1 MPFHSLMSFGD
12 YFHLTINKA
21 EAEIIRQIY
30 KWYLEEGYGAAKIAN
45 MLNEKGLKSKKRV
58 TEYFVKEF
66 QRIYKA
72 KDENLEYAALLQA
85 QLAKLKKSRERYM
98 EMYTDDLISREELNE
113 KIGGMRKEMERL
125 ENNLKLVSYHLTKGE
140 QVEGILKNTFQK
152 IEDIADIRQMT
163 NAQLKRILQEIE
175 VDKSGNIEIFLNPL
189 GEVGLDESVLINDDR
204 TFSCNSPVRVFCY
217 TLRNKRLS
225 ILLQKILVYFS
236 EGGEYYL
243 V

>member
-30 KWYLEEGYGAAKIAN
+30 KWYLEEGYGATQIAN

-98 EMYTDDLISREELNE
+98 DMYTDDLISREELNE

-140 QVEGILKNTFQK
+140 QVEGILNSTFQK

-163 NAQLKRILQEIE
+163 NAQLK
-175 VDKSGNIEIFLNPL
+175 
-189 GEVGLDESVLINDDR
+189 
-204 TFSCNSPVRVFCY
+204 
-217 TLRNKRLS
+217 
-225 ILLQKILVYFS
+225 
-236 EGGEYYL
+236 
-243 V
+243 

>member
-72 KDENLEYAALLQA
+72 KDENLNMRLYCKRSLQ
-85 QLAKLKKSRERYM
+85 S
-98 EMYTDDLISREELNE
+98 
-113 KIGGMRKEMERL
+113 
-125 ENNLKLVSYHLTKGE
+125 
-140 QVEGILKNTFQK
+140 
-152 IEDIADIRQMT
+152 
-163 NAQLKRILQEIE
+163 
-175 VDKSGNIEIFLNPL
+175 
-189 GEVGLDESVLINDDR
+189 
-204 TFSCNSPVRVFCY
+204 
-217 TLRNKRLS
+217 
-225 ILLQKILVYFS
+225 
-236 EGGEYYL
+236 
-243 V
+243 

>member
-30 KWYLEEGYGAAKIAN
+30 KWYLEEGYGATQIAN

-140 QVEGILKNTFQK
+140 QVEGILNSTFQK

-163 NAQLKRILQEIE
+163 NAQLK
-175 VDKSGNIEIFLNPL
+175 
-189 GEVGLDESVLINDDR
+189 
-204 TFSCNSPVRVFCY
+204 
-217 TLRNKRLS
+217 
-225 ILLQKILVYFS
+225 
-236 EGGEYYL
+236 
-243 V
+243 

>member
-30 KWYLEEGYGAAKIAN
+30 KWYLEEGYGATKIAN

-125 ENNLKLVSYHLTKGE
+125 ENNLRLVSYHLTKGE
-140 QVEGILKNTFQK
+140 QVEGILF
-152 IEDIADIRQMT
+152 
-163 NAQLKRILQEIE
+163 
-175 VDKSGNIEIFLNPL
+175 SL
-189 GEVGLDESVLINDDR
+189 G
-204 TFSCNSPVRVFCY
+204 
-217 TLRNKRLS
+217 K
-225 ILLQKILVYFS
+225 K
-236 EGGEYYL
+236 
-243 V
+243 

>member
-1 MPFHSLMSFGD
+1 MSFGD

-30 KWYLEEGYGAAKIAN
+30 KWYLEEGYGATQIAH

-85 QLAKLKKSRERYM
+85 QIAKLKKSREKYM

-140 QVEGILKNTFQK
+140 QVEGILNSTFQK

-163 NAQLKRILQEIE
+163 NAQLK
-175 VDKSGNIEIFLNPL
+175 
-189 GEVGLDESVLINDDR
+189 
-204 TFSCNSPVRVFCY
+204 
-217 TLRNKRLS
+217 
-225 ILLQKILVYFS
+225 
-236 EGGEYYL
+236 
-243 V
+243 

>member
-30 KWYLEEGYGAAKIAN
+30 KWYLEEGYGATQIAN

-85 QLAKLKKSRERYM
+85 QLAKLKKSR
-98 EMYTDDLISREELNE
+98 
-113 KIGGMRKEMERL
+113 
-125 ENNLKLVSYHLTKGE
+125 
-140 QVEGILKNTFQK
+140 
-152 IEDIADIRQMT
+152 
-163 NAQLKRILQEIE
+163 
-175 VDKSGNIEIFLNPL
+175 
-189 GEVGLDESVLINDDR
+189 
-204 TFSCNSPVRVFCY
+204 
-217 TLRNKRLS
+217 
-225 ILLQKILVYFS
+225 
-236 EGGEYYL
+236 YY
-243 V
+243 

>member
-1 MPFHSLMSFGD
+1 MPFCSLMSFGD

-30 KWYLEEGYGAAKIAN
+30 RWYLEEGYGTAKIAN

-85 QLAKLKKSRERYM
+85 QLAKLKKSREKYM

-140 QVEGILKNTFQK
+140 QVEEILKNTFQK

-163 NAQLKRILQEIE
+163 NAQLKRILQKIE
-175 VDKSGNIEIFLNPL
+175 VDKSGNIEISLNPL
-189 GEVGLDESVLINDDR
+189 GGWER
-204 TFSCNSPVRVFCY
+204 TVWMKAF
-217 TLRNKRLS
+217 
-225 ILLQKILVYFS
+225 
-236 EGGEYYL
+236 
-243 V
+243 

>member
-30 KWYLEEGYGAAKIAN
+30 KWYLEEGYGATQIAN

-98 EMYTDDLISREELNE
+98 EMYTDDLISGEELNE

-140 QVEGILKNTFQK
+140 QVEGILNSTFQK

-163 NAQLKRILQEIE
+163 NAQLK
-175 VDKSGNIEIFLNPL
+175 
-189 GEVGLDESVLINDDR
+189 
-204 TFSCNSPVRVFCY
+204 
-217 TLRNKRLS
+217 
-225 ILLQKILVYFS
+225 
-236 EGGEYYL
+236 
-243 V
+243 

>member
-1 MPFHSLMSFGD
+1 MSFGD

-30 KWYLEEGYGAAKIAN
+30 KWYLEEGYGATQIAN

-140 QVEGILKNTFQK
+140 QVEGILNSTFQK

-163 NAQLKRILQEIE
+163 NAQLK
-175 VDKSGNIEIFLNPL
+175 
-189 GEVGLDESVLINDDR
+189 
-204 TFSCNSPVRVFCY
+204 
-217 TLRNKRLS
+217 
-225 ILLQKILVYFS
+225 
-236 EGGEYYL
+236 
-243 V
+243 

>member
-21 EAEIIRQIY
+21 DAEIIRQIY
-30 KWYLEEGYGAAKIAN
+30 KWYLEEGYGTAKIAN

-72 KDENLEYAALLQA
+72 KDENLEYVALLQA
-85 QLAKLKKSRERYM
+85 QIAKLKKSREKYM

-125 ENNLKLVSYHLTKGE
+125 DNNLKPVSYQLTKGE
-140 QVEGILKNTFQK
+140 QVKGILNSTFQK

-163 NAQLKRILQEIE
+163 NAQLE
-175 VDKSGNIEIFLNPL
+175 
-189 GEVGLDESVLINDDR
+189 
-204 TFSCNSPVRVFCY
+204 
-217 TLRNKRLS
+217 
-225 ILLQKILVYFS
+225 
-236 EGGEYYL
+236 
-243 V
+243 